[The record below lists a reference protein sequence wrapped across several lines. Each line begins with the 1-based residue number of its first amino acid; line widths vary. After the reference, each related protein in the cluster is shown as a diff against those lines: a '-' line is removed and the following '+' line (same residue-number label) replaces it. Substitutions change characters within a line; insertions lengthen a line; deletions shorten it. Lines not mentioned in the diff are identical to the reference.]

1 MAVLGSHNP
10 LTESNILEKRA
21 RKKKKATAPP
31 RTQRQD
37 PGAVADMMEASL
49 HRLVSF
55 LFHGLRPGNP
65 LLALSDDRCR
75 EMTERSEPTISGGLV
90 EISTVATLIGAPIA
104 EALVHGL
111 RGAGGLAWAPM
122 SSFGLL
128 HVVKAC
134 LAAAVPDWAR
144 ESIGLRNSHVD
155 DALGLVFPLRPEEA
169 VKNRVDVGDA
179 KAVLVDRGPVG
190 GTGRWRGGRREEREE
205 KVKTAG
211 GDAASSS
218 SSPPPSSQSAE
229 GLGGSRVSRLYCLDR
244 KTALLLAAL
253 RRQVDGGEVPVYRYL
268 PDTDGS
274 PTYGQDWVVL
284 ASSLAKLG
292 EVLWLWKW
300 GSQILWITTAIP
312 WAWGF
317 IAAVVLQVLDL
328 GRDNPID
335 ASVDIVA
342 GALPTPL
349 TTGGE
354 GVIVLGTP
362 RNVRRSAVRRALMGA
377 GVPLNLVPLF
387 VTFLSM
393 QRETH
398 AVAYLWVGFQALWL
412 AGRGLV
418 YYLAESAAAVR
429 QAVLETKAWSG
440 SDKATQERVLLALDA
455 VVRHQATIH
464 PRGPKVYL
472 TECTSFLS
480 VPPFFSQASWQL
492 TSEIDLDSP
501 AAENLSSIEVLNAVG
516 DVFFRTVVW
525 ARGADLENG
534 ELYDSCLLFIKPPG
548 PAHRGQHSSS
558 GSGSGSVQA
567 LTCVRARACDCPLFG
582 KGVRQRGNTHL
593 CPTKQ
598 WRTFIRCRR
607 GGVVVWMY
615 IHAHTMIGEHGFE
628 VFTDDE
634 INTSFA
640 TGAFRISFQNT
651 GQLQTAWDASLR
663 ACELLMAFMA
673 DIKAQ

>member
-1 MAVLGSHNP
+1 M
-10 LTESNILEKRA
+10 
-21 RKKKKATAPP
+21 
-31 RTQRQD
+31 
-37 PGAVADMMEASL
+37 
-49 HRLVSF
+49 
-55 LFHGLRPGNP
+55 
-65 LLALSDDRCR
+65 
-75 EMTERSEPTISGGLV
+75 SEPTISGGLV

-128 HVVKAC
+128 HVIKAC

-144 ESIGLRNSHVD
+144 ESSGLRNQHVD
-155 DALGLVFPLRPEEA
+155 DALGLVFPLRPTEA
-169 VKNRVDVGDA
+169 IKNRVDLGDA
-179 KAVLVDRGPVG
+179 RAVLIDRTFRPGLLQLGALRRHTG
-190 GTGRWRGGRREEREE
+190 G
-205 KVKTAG
+205 AG
-211 GDAASSS
+211 GGGKNEDKLKTEGSEGSGAPGGGVVSVSSVQASE
-218 SSPPPSSQSAE
+218 PPKEP
-229 GLGGSRVSRLYCLDR
+229 RISRLYCLDR
-244 KTALLLAAL
+244 KTALLLAAV
-253 RRQVDGGEVPVYRYL
+253 RRQVDGGEVPIYWYL

-274 PTYGQDWVVL
+274 PTYAQDWIVL
-284 ASSLAKLG
+284 VSSLAKLC
-292 EVLWLWKW
+292 EVFWLWKW

-317 IAAVVLQVLDL
+317 VAAALLQVLDL
-328 GRDNPID
+328 GRDNPTETT
-335 ASVDIVA
+335 VDIVA

-362 RNVRRSAVRRALMGA
+362 PNVRRSPARRMLMGL
-377 GVPLNLVPLF
+377 GMPLNLVPLF
-387 VTFLSM
+387 ITFLNM
-393 QRETH
+393 QREKH
-398 AVAYLWVGFQALWL
+398 DVAYLWVAFQALWL
-412 AGRGLV
+412 ICRGLV

-429 QAVLETKAWSG
+429 QAVLETKAWSET
-440 SDKATQERVLLALDA
+440 DKATQQRVLLALDA

-480 VPPFFSQASWQL
+480 IPSFLCQAGWQL
-492 TSEIDLDSP
+492 TTEIDLD
-501 AAENLSSIEVLNAVG
+501 AAGNLRSIEVLNAVG
-516 DVFFRTVVW
+516 DIFFRTVVW
-525 ARGADLENG
+525 AKGADLNNG
-534 ELYDSCLLFIKPPG
+534 ELYDSCLLFIRTPDPATRG
-548 PAHRGQHSSS
+548 PQDGTGSGS
-558 GSGSGSVQA
+558 GSGSGSVKA
-567 LTCVRARACDCPLFG
+567 LACVRARACDCPLYG

-593 CPTKQ
+593 CPTKR

-607 GGVVVWMY
+607 GGAVVWMY
-615 IHAHTMIGEHGFE
+615 IHAHSMIGEHSFDLLSDE
-628 VFTDDE
+628 E

-673 DIKAQ
+673 DNRKQ